1 MIVIASTSGDLLAT
15 HASILERKAYFH
27 SEENFKVVSGCEQQ
41 PEQRTVQGSAV
52 MNVNRLAAMQGIRA
66 LMAKTVANGCTEN
79 EALAAAAK
87 VGELMDRYGL
97 TYSDLELKSER
108 CRQHSATDNYH
119 DINVVADAIAR
130 FCSCRVWFSGG
141 GIRYFGLP
149 IDIVIASYMTSLCRS
164 AMDASFYA
172 FANSSARAGNNT
184 RRELRKPFMV
194 AMGCRLSE
202 RMIDLSSA
210 REAKAT
216 TANGTSL
223 VGVKKAVVE
232 EQYLA
237 LGLKLTPDRASRYR
251 DNNAARAAGRAAGD
265 RVNLVTGIHG
275 TPTSKSLPPRQFG

>member
-1 MIVIASTSGDLLAT
+1 MIVVASMSSDLFAI
-15 HASILERKAYFH
+15 HASSTKTKAHFH
-27 SEENFKVVSGCEQQ
+27 SGGHSEIVSGCEQQ
-41 PEQRTVQGSAV
+41 LQQGTVQGSAV
-52 MNVNRLAAMQGIRA
+52 MNVNRLAAMQRIRA

-119 DINVVADAIAR
+119 DVNVVADAIAR

-141 GIRYFGLP
+141 GIQYFGLP
-149 IDIVIASYMTSLCRS
+149 IDVVIASYMTSLCRS
-164 AMDASFYA
+164 AMNVSFDA
-172 FANSSARAGNNT
+172 FANSSARPRKNT
-184 RRELRKPFMV
+184 RRELRKPFMM

-202 RMIDLSSA
+202 RIKELSSA

-223 VGVKKAVVE
+223 VAVKNAVVE

-237 LGLKLTPDRASRYR
+237 LGLKLTPGRASRYR

-275 TPTSKSLPPRQFG
+275 TPTSKSLPRRQFS